1 MRVRLLAVAALV
13 AATVALVLG
22 IAVVVATPTPVSAKS
37 FRLAAVEA
45 EAEVRPDASMRVT
58 EHITYDFAGEF
69 HNGTRTIPRGD
80 YRIIEVG
87 VRDRDRG
94 VALPFEGDAYDL
106 AWRFDARDEQRTF
119 DITYTVLGAVKVGSD
134 VGELYWKFVGP
145 DHPGIGRVAVVV
157 DLPGSGVDVR
167 AWAHGPL
174 NGLVEPEGNRVRA
187 SVDRVPAGQF
197 VELRVTQPAADFTA
211 APRSDDGERLP
222 SVLAEEQRLADE
234 ANARRARSAE
244 AERRREQ
251 IADALGVL
259 APMAAVGGWVLF
271 VVLWTRYGREHRVQH
286 DVGEYLRDLP
296 DDPPAFVGMLREWGS
311 VTPSLLSATLV
322 DLAQRGHLTIE
333 EIREDRWVLPDKVDW
348 RFTAATPRAGREGT
362 TLLPF
367 EATVLTRLFA
377 EGPATT
383 QSEFTSWCRAHR
395 TDAQRWWEDVKKQL
409 REEFKRRN
417 YIEGGKGLVY
427 VANMFAAMAVIGIGV
442 GATAAGS
449 LNGLAAIGAGVVQ
462 AFLTPLLRRRTPAGR
477 QRLEEWEAVER
488 FLRDFSELEDAPV
501 GHVVLWERYLVY
513 GVALGV
519 VAVVARAL
527 AARIPAEAAAAGG
540 GASGFAP
547 WYIGPHG
554 PGALD
559 SIGSLSEFASSV
571 GPAIVASATPP
582 SSSSSGSGGG
592 GGFSGGGGGGGGGGG
607 IGAS

>member
-1 MRVRLLAVAALV
+1 MRVRLFAVAALV

-22 IAVVVATPTPVSAKS
+22 FAAPVPASAKS
-37 FRLAAVEA
+37 FRLAAVEV

-58 EHITYDFAGEF
+58 DHITYDFEGEF

-80 YRIIEVG
+80 YRIVEVS
-87 VRDRDRG
+87 VRDRAAGRP
-94 VALPFEGDAYDL
+94 LPFEGDAYDL
-106 AWRFDARDEQRTF
+106 AWHFDARDEQRTF

-157 DLPGSGVDVR
+157 DLPGSGIDVR

-187 SVDRVPAGQF
+187 SVDEVPAGQF
-197 VELRVTQPAADFTA
+197 VELRVTQPADDFTA
-211 APRSDDGERLP
+211 ATARTGETRLP

-234 ANARRARSAE
+234 ANANRARAAE
-244 AERRREQ
+244 AERRRERLW
-251 IADALGVL
+251 DAVGVL
-259 APMAAVGGWVLF
+259 APIAAGGGWVLF
-271 VVLWTRYGREHRVQH
+271 FVLWVRYGREHRVQH

-296 DDPPAFVGMLREWGS
+296 GDPPAFIGMLREWGS

-333 EIREDRWVLPDKVDW
+333 EIREDRWILPDKVDW
-348 RFTAATPRAGREGT
+348 RFTAAVPREGREGSA
-362 TLLPF
+362 LLPF
-367 EATVLTRLFA
+367 EATILARLFA
-377 EGPATT
+377 AGPTTT
-383 QSEFTSWCRAHR
+383 QSEVTAWCRSHR

-409 REEFKRRN
+409 RDEFKARN
-417 YIEGGKGLVY
+417 YIEGGKGLV
-427 VANMFAAMAVIGIGV
+427 FAANSLTGFGV
-442 GATAAGS
+442 MVLGPAAAA
-449 LNGLAAIGAGVVQ
+449 NGGLSGWFGVLVFASGLLQ
-462 AFLTPLLRRRTPAGR
+462 IFLTPLLRRRTPAGR
-477 QRLEEWEAVER
+477 QRLEEWVAVER
-488 FLRDFSELEDAPV
+488 FLRDFSQLEDAPV

-513 GVALGV
+513 AVALGV
-519 VAVVARAL
+519 TAAVASAL
-527 AARIPAEAAAAGG
+527 AARIPPEQA
-540 GASGFAP
+540 ASGGHAFAP

-559 SIGSLSEFASSV
+559 SIGSLSEFATSV

-582 SSSSSGSGGG
+582 SSSSSGGGGG

>member
-13 AATVALVLG
+13 AATVAL
-22 IAVVVATPTPVSAKS
+22 IAIPAPARAKS
-37 FRLAAVEA
+37 FRLAAVEV

-58 EHITYDFAGEF
+58 EHITYDFDGEF

-80 YRIIEVG
+80 YRIVEVS
-87 VRDRDRG
+87 VRDRNTGRP
-94 VALPFEGDAYDL
+94 LPFEGDAYDL
-106 AWRFDARDEQRTF
+106 AWHFDARDEQRTF

-145 DHPGIGRVAVVV
+145 GHPGIGRVAVVV

-174 NGLVEPEGNRVRA
+174 NGLVEPEGSRVRA

-197 VELRVTQPAADFTA
+197 VELRVTQPASDFTDA
-211 APRSDDGERLP
+211 AALSTGEVLLP
-222 SVLAEEQRLADE
+222 SVLAEEQRFADE
-234 ANARRARSAE
+234 ANARRARAAE

-251 IADALGVL
+251 VADAVGVL
-259 APMAAVGGWVLF
+259 APIVAVAGLVLF
-271 VVLWTRYGREHRVQH
+271 FVLWTRYGREHRVQH

-311 VTPSLLSATLV
+311 VAPSLLSATLV

-333 EIREDRWVLPDKVDW
+333 EMREDRWILPDKVDW
-348 RFTAATPRAGREGT
+348 RFTVATPRAGREGSQ
-362 TLLPF
+362 LLPF
-367 EATVLTRLFA
+367 EATILARLFA
-377 EGPATT
+377 EGPTT
-383 QSEFTSWCRAHR
+383 THSAFTAWCRAHR

-409 REEFKRRN
+409 RDEFKERS

-427 VANMFAAMAVIGIGV
+427 VANMLAAMAVIGIGV
-442 GATAAGS
+442 GAVSVGS
-449 LNGLAAIGAGVVQ
+449 LIGLVAIASGVVQ

-488 FLRDFSELEDAPV
+488 FLRDFSELEEAPV

-513 GVALGV
+513 AVALGV
-519 VAVVARAL
+519 TAAVARAL
-527 AARIPAEAAAAGG
+527 AARIPAEVAAGSG
-540 GASGFAP
+540 GFAP
-547 WYIGPHG
+547 WYVGPHG

-559 SIGSLSEFASSV
+559 SIGSLSDFASSV
-571 GPAIVASATPP
+571 GPAIVASATPQ
-582 SSSSSGSGGG
+582 SSSSSGGGGG